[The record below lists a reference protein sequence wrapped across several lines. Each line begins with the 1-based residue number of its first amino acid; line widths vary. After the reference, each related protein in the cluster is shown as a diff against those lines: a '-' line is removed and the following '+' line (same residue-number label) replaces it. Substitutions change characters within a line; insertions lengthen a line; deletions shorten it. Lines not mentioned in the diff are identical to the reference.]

1 MQLRGQEGCRE
12 LDSGLFRCRDDS
24 RKFDSR
30 SLRGRDLILTAHSR
44 SHTAFEQDH
53 SKRMF
58 QGALSAPLNS
68 SCFHSMLSKTDLD
81 VFRDHTSIYIYIV
94 LFVRHYSS
102 DGCLSDSN
110 CIG

>member
-1 MQLRGQEGCRE
+1 
-12 LDSGLFRCRDDS
+12 
-24 RKFDSR
+24 
-30 SLRGRDLILTAHSR
+30 
-44 SHTAFEQDH
+44 
-53 SKRMF
+53 MF